1 MPRHD
6 DPLTLDRTDVRSL
19 APVVALRNRST
30 GKEIT
35 IGDRRLVVGKSASC
49 DVVLDDPCVSRVHC
63 VLEPR
68 DGALFVRDKRSR
80 NGTYVNDRR
89 VDCGELA
96 PGAELGL
103 GSTRLLALGPRSGE
117 ARGGFAR
124 LVGRDPAFLAA
135 IDQARRIALTDVS
148 VLIVGETGT
157 GKELVAQAIHEAS
170 PRARRPFVAVNCG
183 AFPQELI
190 GSELFGHERGAF
202 TGAASERDGVF
213 VQADRGTLFLDEL
226 GELPPSQQPHLLRA
240 LETRR
245 VRRVGGAVERAFDVR
260 LICATNRVN
269 GLGSERGALRVDLY
283 HRVATVLIPLPPLRA
298 RLTDLELLTDDL
310 LEDLAVEHGS
320 RGLSTAARRALRDYR
335 WPGNVRELRQTL
347 TRGVALSADVI
358 EPWHLFP
365 APLRSP
371 TPVETPVL
379 TALADHP
386 LRGLLLDASPLVPR
400 YDSMVRD
407 AMTDALAR
415 HGSVRAAADALGIP
429 RSTFSDRA
437 RRLGLPI
444 PKPCPP
450 RRREGAT

>member
-1 MPRHD
+1 M
-6 DPLTLDRTDVRSL
+6 
-19 APVVALRNRST
+19 
-30 GKEIT
+30 
-35 IGDRRLVVGKSASC
+35 
-49 DVVLDDPCVSRVHC
+49 
-63 VLEPR
+63 
-68 DGALFVRDKRSR
+68 
-80 NGTYVNDRR
+80 
-89 VDCGELA
+89 
-96 PGAELGL
+96 
-103 GSTRLLALGPRSGE
+103 
-117 ARGGFAR
+117 
-124 LVGRDPAFLAA
+124 
-135 IDQARRIALTDVS
+135 
-148 VLIVGETGT
+148 
-157 GKELVAQAIHEAS
+157 
-170 PRARRPFVAVNCG
+170 
-183 AFPQELI
+183 
-190 GSELFGHERGAF
+190 
-202 TGAASERDGVF
+202 
-213 VQADRGTLFLDEL
+213 
-226 GELPPSQQPHLLRA
+226 
-240 LETRR
+240 
-245 VRRVGGAVERAFDVR
+245 RRVGGAVERAFDVR

-283 HRVATVLIPLPPLRA
+283 HRVATVLILLPPLRA

-415 HGSVRAAADALGIP
+415 HGSVRAAADALDSPLHVLGP
-429 RSTFSDRA
+429 RPAPGAPDPEAPPSPPA
-437 RRLGLPI
+437 RRGHLT
-444 PKPCPP
+444 
-450 RRREGAT
+450 RAHA